1 MKIKKRDLKKLIKSA
16 KYKLDTLRPSD
27 IQKDKFKPSYLQFE
41 GYLDLFT
48 TIEALI
54 NVSILATQG
63 DSYFPPHIKNHGMDI
78 RRTLELANKLLLF
91 EEGEFLD
98 NFNIM
103 LKQLESKS

>member
-1 MKIKKRDLKKLIKSA
+1 MKTKKKDLKKLIKSA

-27 IQKDKFKPSYLQFE
+27 VQKDKFKASYLQFE

-63 DSYFPPHIKNHGMDI
+63 DSYSPPHIKDHGMDI
-78 RRTLELANKLLLF
+78 RRTLELANKLLPF

-98 NFNIM
+98 NVNMM
-103 LKQLESKS
+103 LKRLESKS